1 MGIFGKVARPLVAGA
16 ALAALAP
23 AWALSPQ
30 ERPSLQ
36 DTFRIG
42 DAKGAL
48 CQLQA
53 KRSDKSFH
61 GMFDRAYNIVCR
73 DAAAPVGQV
82 YALRNGDDNPAIRLA
97 GLRRDRV
104 NCTGPEESTRLDNVG
119 PVWRQECRLTAADVG
134 YRVYT
139 APQGRTTY
147 VAEGL
152 AGYDSAL
159 RLGLRTIVADRAV
172 SGTIEAATTDVG
184 DAAAFARVQAGSL
197 DLDQALAEGYRRNN
211 SGSYAE
217 AAEFFNALLA
227 RAEHDGNRLSERQL
241 GEYTVNRALQI
252 SNLGQF
258 AEADALFAQAA
269 LIPTADPV
277 QLRLRRN
284 FHVMHLINQRK
295 LDDAARE
302 LDAPLAPIVRLGGNV
317 DAPVI
322 DASASAEINSGAP
335 LSRQLGITDNL
346 SLTPVEKAEILDA
359 QAEQLRGTVKRLRGD
374 LTGGRMLL
382 EGSLQQMLAIRQGRV
397 TSIIRLRSQT
407 LGELA
412 AIDEVEGKFG
422 SAEAQL
428 RRAVALLQSEYPGS
442 AAVHASKARLAAFLA
457 RRGQTQ
463 AALDLYSEVVSTMT
477 ANGGTTTGFE
487 NLLAPYFALLTREI
501 PAHPALVDDF
511 FRASQTLVRPGVAD
525 TQAVLAR
532 ELSGGSDEA
541 ARLFRQ
547 SVSLTRDV
555 ERDRIEY
562 ARLASL
568 PDASA
573 TEQAKLA
580 ALRDSLKALEA
591 EQVATQAKLSAF
603 PRYRALSTD
612 AMTLADLKATLK
624 PDEAYFKLAVVGNAV
639 YGILVTASDATAFR
653 APTTADALDR
663 DVTALRNTISVEE
676 NGQVLTY
683 PFDVK
688 RARALYVE
696 LVAPIQPR
704 LGHIRHLIFEPDGAM
719 LRLPI
724 NLLIADQTGVD
735 RYLARTAKAGADEF
749 DFTGIDWLGR
759 KLQVSTSV
767 SARAFRDVR
776 KSPPS
781 SAKEQYLGFG
791 QNAPVSPIVHLASTR
806 GALTQGAI
814 DCEWPL
820 AAWDRPIK
828 ATELRTAQAII
839 GNDRSAV
846 VTGGAFSDTAIK
858 QRDDISNYRILHF
871 ATHGLVTAP
880 RPECPA
886 RPALVTSFG
895 GATSDGLLTFKEIY
909 DLRLDADLVILS
921 ACDTAGKATVA
932 ATREAGITNGGGEAL
947 DGLVRAFIGAGG
959 RSVIASHWPA
969 PDDYHAT
976 ERLIGKL
983 FSSPPGTTVAQ
994 AIQNGQ
1000 LALMAAPETSHPYYW
1015 ADFVVIGDGDQPV
1028 LKTR

>member
-1 MGIFGKVARPLVAGA
+1 MGV
-16 ALAALAP
+16 ALAP
-23 AWALSPQ
+23 FAPLSAASPGD
-30 ERPSLQ
+30 RPSLQ
-36 DTFRIG
+36 DMFRIG

-53 KRSDKSFH
+53 TRADASFR
-61 GMFDRAYNIVCR
+61 GMFDRAYSIVCR
-73 DAAAPVGQV
+73 DASAPVGRV
-82 YALRNGDDNPAIRLA
+82 YALRNGADDPLARLA
-97 GLRRDRV
+97 TLRAANAICPATAAPARIEDLGAV
-104 NCTGPEESTRLDNVG
+104 EQSD
-119 PVWRQECRLTAADVG
+119 CRMAAADVG
-134 YRVYT
+134 YRVYAT
-139 APQGRTTY
+139 NRGRTTY

-152 AGYDSAL
+152 TGYDSAL
-159 RLGLRTIVADRAV
+159 RLALRTVVADRAV
-172 SGTIEAATTDVG
+172 PGTIEAATTDVG
-184 DAAAFARVQAGSL
+184 DPAAFARVQAGSL

-227 RAEHDGNRLSERQL
+227 RAEHDGTPLDQQQL
-241 GEYTVNRALQI
+241 GEYVVNRALQL

-258 AEADALFAQAA
+258 AEADALFARAA

-284 FHVMHLINQRK
+284 FQAMHLVNQKK
-295 LDDAARE
+295 LAAATTE
-302 LDAPLAPIVRLGGNV
+302 LGTPLAAIGRAGGT
-317 DAPVI
+317 I
-322 DASASAEINSGAP
+322 DTPTIDPSAAAEINAGAP
-335 LSRQLGITDNL
+335 LVRQLGSTESL
-346 SLTPVEKAEILDA
+346 SLTPAEKAGILDA
-359 QAEQLRGTVKRLRGD
+359 QATQLRGTVKRLEGD
-374 LTGGRMLL
+374 LPGARLL
-382 EGSLQQMLAIRQGRV
+382 LDQGLAQLLAIREGRV
-397 TSIIRLRSQT
+397 SSIIRLRAQT
-407 LGELA
+407 MGELA
-412 AIDEVEGKFG
+412 AIDEAEGKFA
-422 SAEAQL
+422 SAEGQL

-442 AAVHASKARLAAFLA
+442 AAVHASKARLAGYLA
-457 RRGQTQ
+457 RRGETQ
-463 AALDLYSEVVSTMT
+463 ASLDLFGEVVSTMT
-477 ANGGTTTGFE
+477 GSGGTTTGFE
-487 NLLAPYFALLTREI
+487 NLLAPYFALLAQEI
-501 PAHPALVDDF
+501 PQRPALVTDF

-547 SVSLTRDV
+547 SVNLTRDI
-555 ERDRIEY
+555 ERDRIDY
-562 ARLASL
+562 ARLAAI

-573 TEQAKLA
+573 DEQAKMA
-580 ALRDSLKALEA
+580 ALREALKALEA
-591 EQVATQAKLSAF
+591 DQVATQARLSAF

-612 AMTLADLKATLK
+612 AMTLADLQAALK
-624 PDEAYFKLAVVGNAV
+624 PDEAYLKLAIVGNAV
-639 YGILVTASDATAFR
+639 YGILATPTGATAYR
-653 APTTADALDR
+653 APISATALDR
-663 DVTALRNTISVEE
+663 NVSALRDTISVEE

-688 RARALYVE
+688 LARALYVD
-696 LVAPIQPR
+696 LVEPIRPR
-704 LGHIRHLIFEPDGAM
+704 LAGVRHLVFEPGGGM
-719 LRLPI
+719 LRLPL
-724 NLLIADQTGVD
+724 NLLVAEQAGVD
-735 RYLARTAKAGADEF
+735 AYLGRVARPNADEF
-749 DFTGIDWLGR
+749 DFTGIAWLG
-759 KLQVSTSV
+759 KSLQVSTSV

-781 SAKEQYLGFG
+781 AAKGQYLGLG

-806 GALTQGAI
+806 GALTEGAI

-828 ATELRTAQAII
+828 ATELRAAQSII
-839 GNDRSAV
+839 GANASAI
-846 VTGGAFSDTAIK
+846 VTGAAFSDTAIK
-858 QRDDISNYRILHF
+858 ARADIADYRILHF

-886 RPALVTSFG
+886 RPALITSFG

-909 DLRLDADLVILS
+909 DLRLDADLIILS

-932 ATREAGITNGGGEAL
+932 ATREAGITSGGGEAL

-969 PDDYHAT
+969 PDDYGAT

-994 AIQNGQ
+994 ALQSGQ
-1000 LALMAAPETSHPYYW
+1000 RELMAHAETSHPYYW

-1028 LKTR
+1028 LPTR